1 MDLPDLPVRTIVTPP
16 ARAGRRIGR
25 LLRMLTAGCVTAAL
39 LGAVPLA
46 NWAASDDG
54 LAELSSVQR
63 VTTALKNATK
73 SLGLAEPYAWIRQQA
88 RALQHLRF
96 GPPEDQQ

>member
-63 VTTALKNATK
+63 VTTALKNATE

>member
-1 MDLPDLPVRTIVTPP
+1 MDFPDPPIRTIVRPP
-16 ARAGRRIGR
+16 AQAGRRVDR
-25 LLRMLTAGCVTAAL
+25 LLQMLAAGCLAAL
-39 LGAVPLA
+39 LVGAVPLA
-46 NWAASDDG
+46 NWAETDDRV
-54 LAELSSVQR
+54 AQISTVHW
-63 VTTALKNATK
+63 VTTVLKNATE

>member
-1 MDLPDLPVRTIVTPP
+1 MDLPDPPVRMIAAPP
-16 ARAGRRIGR
+16 TQTGRPVVK
-25 LLRMLTAGCVTAAL
+25 LLRMLAAGCATALL

-46 NWAASDDG
+46 NWAETDNQVAQIT
-54 LAELSSVQR
+54 AVQIITT
-63 VTTALKNATK
+63 VTKNATE

-88 RALQHLRF
+88 RVLQHLRF